1 MSGITGILTTQQQTI
16 SATTLQAMTAII
28 QHRGPDAEGYYI
40 SEQIALGYRHFDVH
54 GLTAE
59 QAQTMLHL
67 DRYAVTF
74 DGRIYNLPELQA
86 ELSEKGYS
94 FNCESD
100 AQLLAAAY
108 DYWGTDCLNK
118 LNADWA
124 FVIYDTHTQKL
135 FIARDRFGIKP
146 LYYYTDGASFI
157 FGSEIKAIY
166 ASNLVEKAPNETY
179 LKSYLEKGPN
189 EYDAPTAFKNIVRFP
204 FAHYFHGTLQELLHQ
219 PTFIRYWSLQV
230 NTAREKFDPEK
241 AKKYAQ
247 QYYDLLADAVK
258 LRLRADVK
266 VGSALSGGLD
276 SSSIVYL
283 VNQQLKAQGKADLQE
298 TFSSVYK
305 SDGTLDCDESH
316 FIDLLAKELKVNSN
330 QIEPQEKD
338 VPAEHQKVIWA
349 MENPPE
355 STIMSSWHTFMKVN
369 QTGIIVNLDGQGA
382 DEMLAGYTPYISSY
396 FMSISLIDLY
406 KELFHFLKF
415 PDVRKRVIQS
425 FCLAHF
431 RFFFGNKIYKKLFKK
446 LKGHNAPDQLNKV
459 LKDSF
464 TQGLVTLL
472 HYADHTSMAHS
483 VESRAPFM
491 DYRLVEFL
499 AQVPACYK
507 MHNGWTKYLARL
519 AFDKKLPDEITWRK
533 DKMGWPIPEEYWFR
547 GNLKGWFINTVES
560 SSLVKELSPNTSTV
574 KELENNEPIT
584 KLIRKLNIAVFSKIY
599 MSDF

>member
-1 MSGITGILTTQQQTI
+1 MCGIAGYIASQLADQTP
-16 SATTLQAMTAII
+16 LKKMTDAII
-28 QHRGPDAEGYYI
+28 HRGPDGEGLYYAPDF
-40 SEQIALGYRHFDVH
+40 ALGHRRLAIVD
-54 GLTAE
+54 LSEAA
-59 QAQTMLHL
+59 AQPMHYL
-67 DRYAVTF
+67 DRYVIT
-74 DGRIYNLPELQA
+74 YNGEVYNHPELRE
-86 ELSEKGYS
+86 ELTRRGYT
-94 FNCESD
+94 FNSESD
-100 AQLLAAAY
+100 TEVILASY
-108 DYWGTDCLNK
+108 DCWGVDCLNK
-118 LNADWA
+118 FNGMWA
-124 FVIYDTHTQKL
+124 FVLYDKQEQQY
-135 FIARDRFGIKP
+135 FIARDRFGKKP
-146 LYYYTDGASFI
+146 LYYTHTADHFV
-157 FGSEIKAIY
+157 FCSEVKGIY
-166 ASNLVEKAPNETY
+166 ASGLVEKAPNISY
-179 LKSYLEKGPN
+179 LKNYLENGPN
-189 EYDAPTAFKNIVRFP
+189 EYDADTAFANIYRFP
-204 FAHYFHGTLQELLHQ
+204 FAHYFLGSKEQLLNQ
-219 PTFIRYWSLQV
+219 PQFTRYWELST
-230 NTAREKFDPEK
+230 NTSKERFCPNK
-241 AKKYAQ
+241 AKEYAQ

-305 SDGTLDCDESH
+305 SDGTQDCDESH

-330 QIEPQEKD
+330 QIEPQEQD

-415 PDVRKRVIQS
+415 PDVRRRVILS

-446 LKGHNAPDQLNKV
+446 LKGHNAPDQLNKS

-533 DKMGWPIPEEYWFR
+533 DKMGWPIPEEHWFR

>member
-1 MSGITGILTTQQQTI
+1 MCGIAGYIASQVADQTP
-16 SATTLQAMTAII
+16 LKKMTDAII
-28 QHRGPDAEGYYI
+28 HRGPDGEGQYYAPDF
-40 SEQIALGYRHFDVH
+40 ALGHRRLAIVD
-54 GLTAE
+54 LSEAA
-59 QAQTMLHL
+59 AQPMHYL
-67 DRYAVTF
+67 DRYVIT
-74 DGRIYNLPELQA
+74 YNGEVYNHPELRE
-86 ELSEKGYS
+86 ELTRRGYT
-94 FNCESD
+94 FNSESD
-100 AQLLAAAY
+100 TEVILASY
-108 DYWGTDCLNK
+108 DCWGVDCLNK
-118 LNADWA
+118 FNGMWA
-124 FVIYDTHTQKL
+124 FVLYDKQEEQY
-135 FIARDRFGIKP
+135 FIARDRFGKKP
-146 LYYYTDGASFI
+146 LYYTHTADHFV
-157 FGSEIKAIY
+157 FCSEVKGIY
-166 ASNLVEKAPNETY
+166 ASGLVEKAPNISY
-179 LKSYLEKGPN
+179 LKNYLENGPN
-189 EYDAPTAFKNIVRFP
+189 EYDADTAFANIYRFP
-204 FAHYFHGTLQELLHQ
+204 FAHYFLGSKEQLLNQ
-219 PTFIRYWSLQV
+219 PQFTRYWELTT
-230 NTAREKFDPEK
+230 NTSKERFCPNK
-241 AKKYAQ
+241 AKEYAQ

-305 SDGTLDCDESH
+305 SDGTQDCDESH
-316 FIDLLAKELKVNSN
+316 FIDLLAKELNVNSN
-330 QIEPQEKD
+330 QIEPQEQD

-355 STIMSSWHTFMKVN
+355 STVMSSWHTFMKVK
-369 QTGIIVNLDGQGA
+369 QAEITVNLDGQGA
-382 DEMLAGYTPYISSY
+382 DELLAGYTPYISSY
-396 FMSISLIDLY
+396 FVSISLLDLY
-406 KELFHFLKF
+406 KELFSFLKL
-415 PDVRKRVIQS
+415 PSVKKRVIQS
-425 FCLAHF
+425 FFLAHF
-431 RFFFGNKIYKKLFKK
+431 RFVFGHEIYTKLFKK

-533 DKMGWPIPEEYWFR
+533 DKMGWPIPEEHWFR

-574 KELENNEPIT
+574 KELESNEPIT

>member
-1 MSGITGILTTQQQTI
+1 MCGIAGYIASQVADQTP
-16 SATTLQAMTAII
+16 LKKMTDAII
-28 QHRGPDAEGYYI
+28 HRGPDGEGQYYAPDF
-40 SEQIALGYRHFDVH
+40 ALGHRRLAIVD
-54 GLTAE
+54 LSEAA
-59 QAQTMLHL
+59 AQPMHYL
-67 DRYAVTF
+67 DRYVIT
-74 DGRIYNLPELQA
+74 YNGEVYNHPELRE
-86 ELSEKGYS
+86 ELTRRGYT
-94 FNCESD
+94 FNSESD
-100 AQLLAAAY
+100 TEVILASY
-108 DYWGTDCLNK
+108 DCWGVDCLNK
-118 LNADWA
+118 FNGMWA
-124 FVIYDTHTQKL
+124 FVLYDKQEQQY
-135 FIARDRFGIKP
+135 FIARDRFGKKP
-146 LYYYTDGASFI
+146 LYYTHTADHFV
-157 FGSEIKAIY
+157 FCSEVKGIY
-166 ASNLVEKAPNETY
+166 ASGLVEKAPNISY
-179 LKSYLEKGPN
+179 LKNYLENGPN
-189 EYDAPTAFKNIVRFP
+189 EYDADTAFANIYRFP
-204 FAHYFHGTLQELLHQ
+204 FAHYFLGSKEQLLNQ
-219 PTFIRYWSLQV
+219 PQFTRYWELTT
-230 NTAREKFDPEK
+230 NTSKERFCPNK
-241 AKKYAQ
+241 AKEYAQ
-247 QYYDLLADAVK
+247 KYYDLLADAVK

-305 SDGTLDCDESH
+305 SDGTQDCDESH

-330 QIEPQEKD
+330 QIEPQEQD

-355 STIMSSWHTFMKVN
+355 STIMSSWHTFMKVS

-415 PDVRKRVIQS
+415 PDVRRRVIQS

-431 RFFFGNKIYKKLFKK
+431 RFFLGNKIYKKLFKK

-472 HYADHTSMAHS
+472 HYADHTSMAHG

>member
-1 MSGITGILTTQQQTI
+1 MCGIAGYIASQVADKTPLKK
-16 SATTLQAMTAII
+16 MTDAII
-28 QHRGPDAEGYYI
+28 HRGPDGEGQYYAPDF
-40 SEQIALGYRHFDVH
+40 ALGHRRLAIVD
-54 GLTAE
+54 LSEAA
-59 QAQTMLHL
+59 AQPMHYL
-67 DRYAVTF
+67 DRYVIT
-74 DGRIYNLPELQA
+74 YNGEVYNHLELRE
-86 ELSEKGYS
+86 ELIRNGYI
-94 FNCESD
+94 FNSESD
-100 AQLLAAAY
+100 TEVILASY
-108 DYWGTDCLNK
+108 DCWGVDCLNK
-118 LNADWA
+118 FNGMWA
-124 FVIYDTHTQKL
+124 FVLYDKQEQQY
-135 FIARDRFGIKP
+135 FIARDRFGKKP
-146 LYYYTDGASFI
+146 LYYSHTADHFV
-157 FGSEIKAIY
+157 FCSEVKGIY
-166 ASNLVEKAPNETY
+166 ASGLVEKAPNISY
-179 LKSYLEKGPN
+179 LKNYLENGPN
-189 EYDAPTAFKNIVRFP
+189 EYDAETAFANVYRFP
-204 FAHYFHGTLQELLHQ
+204 FAHYFLGNKEQLLNQ
-219 PTFIRYWSLQV
+219 PQFTRYWELTT
-230 NTAREKFDPEK
+230 NTSKERFCPNK
-241 AKKYAQ
+241 AKEYAK
-247 QYYDLLADAVK
+247 QYYELLADAVR

-283 VNQQLKAQGKADLQE
+283 VNQQLKAQDKADLQE

-305 SDGTLDCDESH
+305 SDGTQDCDESH

-330 QIEPQEKD
+330 QIEPQEQD
-338 VPAEHQKVIWA
+338 VPTEHQKVIWA

-369 QTGIIVNLDGQGA
+369 QTGVIVNLDGQGA

-415 PDVRKRVIQS
+415 PDVRRRVIQS

-431 RFFFGNKIYKKLFKK
+431 RFFFGNKIYRKLFKK

-464 TQGLVTLL
+464 IQGLVTLL

-533 DKMGWPIPEEYWFR
+533 DKMGWPVPEEYWFR

-560 SSLVKELSPNTSTV
+560 SSLVKELSPNTSIV

-599 MSDF
+599 MTDF